1 MTSRTVDLITLGPPP
16 VDPYEPWAT
25 AWALAS
31 AFAARADRVR
41 VLHPDGPAGA
51 APPAGTVGL
60 PVPLTLRRP
69 GAAPDEAGFAAA
81 AGRRVR
87 PDADLIVRDPAGFG
101 SLGLAGRR
109 TGRPTIVAFVRSVE
123 LHAFDRARATRPSAG
138 LVDRL
143 DAWRDRRTV
152 RRLEQTALGEADVL
166 FADAPELAQ
175 ALTEEYGFRGQ
186 HVRPTVP
193 PVSALS
199 SPLSRDAARS
209 SLGIPTDVPVVV
221 APMAEE
227 RSGPAGVDRALEA
240 FRRVRPF
247 FPGARL
253 IVVGAPA
260 PTDPGVVCV
269 PARDRA
275 TFALGLAAANA
286 ALFAGR
292 RPGFD
297 PLLVSAMRAGCA
309 PAAVPGVRLP
319 VDPEG
324 AVRYAA
330 SDDPGDLA
338 SLLAELLADPALC
351 REIAARGEA
360 QSERYL
366 PERVV
371 DAIDAAVGALGR

>member
-1 MTSRTVDLITLGPPP
+1 MASRTVDLVTLGPPP
-16 VDPYEPWAT
+16 GDPYEPWAT

-31 AFAARADRVR
+31 AFAARSDRVR
-41 VLHPDGPAGA
+41 VLHPDGPVGV
-51 APPAGTVGL
+51 APPAGTVGVPVRL
-60 PVPLTLRRP
+60 PLRRP

-87 PDADLIVRDPAGFG
+87 PDADLVVRDPAGFG

-109 TGRPTIVAFVRSVE
+109 TSRPTVVAFVRSVE
-123 LHAFDRARATRPSAG
+123 LHAFDRERAARPAAG
-138 LVDRL
+138 LVGRL

-152 RRLEQTALGEADVL
+152 RRLEQAALSEADVL
-166 FADAPELAQ
+166 FADAPELAH
-175 ALTEEYGFRGQ
+175 ALTVEYGVPDQR
-186 HVRPTVP
+186 VRPTVP
-193 PVSALS
+193 PVPVLS

-227 RSGPAGVDRALEA
+227 RGGPAGVDRACEA

-260 PTDPGVVCV
+260 PTDPGVVSV
-269 PARDRA
+269 PGRDGA
-275 TFALGLAAANA
+275 TFALGLTAANA

-319 VDPEG
+319 ADPEG

-351 REIAARGEA
+351 REIATRGEA
-360 QSERYL
+360 QAVRYL
-366 PERVV
+366 PERVA
-371 DAIDAAVGALGR
+371 DAVDAAVAALGR